1 MQQNSDDLFL
11 IRYVPDQYKT
21 QQICDKVVDDCLAA
35 LKFVPA
41 WFLTSKMIKKL
52 FTALYADGN
61 ILYFDEDSGN
71 VTFCFNEMGTLSV
84 NLNNINRDDT
94 NNEEDD
100 PNTII
105 HIRLL
110 DRNIKFEKHKILK
123 KELNKELMPVAWH
136 PNR

>member
-1 MQQNSDDLFL
+1 M
-11 IRYVPDQYKT
+11 
-21 QQICDKVVDDCLAA
+21 CDKVVDDCLAA

-71 VTFCFNEMGTLSV
+71 VTFRFNEMGTLSV

-94 NNEEDD
+94 NNDEDD

-110 DRNIKFEKHKILK
+110 DRNIKFEKHKTLK